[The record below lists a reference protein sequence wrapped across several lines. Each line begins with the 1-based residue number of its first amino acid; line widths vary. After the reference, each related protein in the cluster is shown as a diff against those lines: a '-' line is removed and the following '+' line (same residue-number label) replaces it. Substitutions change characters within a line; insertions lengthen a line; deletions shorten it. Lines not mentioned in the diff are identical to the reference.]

1 MANSA
6 LCWKCGASLAQL
18 TLPILRL
25 DACKQCG
32 SELHVCK
39 QCQFYD
45 VAVAKHCRETVAEE
59 VRDKQRANF
68 CDYFVLNEQA
78 YKPQPAANNSINALN
93 ELFGGSTSSTSKNN
107 SDQAR
112 NALDDL
118 FKK

>member
-18 TLPILRL
+18 TLPLSRL

-32 SELHVCK
+32 SEVHVCK

-45 VAVAKHCRETVAEE
+45 VNVAKHCRETVAEE

-68 CDYFVLNEQA
+68 CDYFVLNDQA
-78 YKPQPAANNSINALN
+78 YKPQPAATSSINALK
-93 ELFGGSTSSTSKNN
+93 ELFGGSASSTTGGS
-107 SDQAR
+107 SDHAR
-112 NALDDL
+112 KALDDL